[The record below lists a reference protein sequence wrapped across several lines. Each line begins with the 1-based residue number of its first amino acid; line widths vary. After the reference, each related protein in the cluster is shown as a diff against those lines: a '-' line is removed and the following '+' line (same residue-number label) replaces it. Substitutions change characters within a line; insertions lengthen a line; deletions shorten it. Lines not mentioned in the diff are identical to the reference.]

1 MNVPQPGRRPGDL
14 IIDRYMS
21 KATDEE
27 REAAQESLYAYVA
40 VLLRIA
46 SRRASEDAE
55 SEIRTTGVSAVK
67 SRLA

>member
-46 SRRASEDAE
+46 SRRASEEAE
-55 SEIRTTGVSAVK
+55 GEIRATGVGAVK